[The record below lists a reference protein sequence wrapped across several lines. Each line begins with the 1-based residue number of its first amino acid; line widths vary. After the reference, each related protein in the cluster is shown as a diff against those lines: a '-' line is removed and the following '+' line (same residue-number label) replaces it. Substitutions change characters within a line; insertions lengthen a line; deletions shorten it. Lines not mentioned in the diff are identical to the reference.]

1 MINRKKQKAEHS
13 STLGNQVGHNKKLNI
28 QTKKSRN
35 SKRKLSSIIKKV
47 IIGRKKRKMEKVDK
61 VDEVLEPID
70 RISELPEPIIHHIL
84 SLLHCP
90 RDIARITALSKKW
103 RSIWASF
110 FFFHFDQ
117 KRFKTSGGDHTEKF
131 ITFVDNSLTTKLDPM
146 ERIQKFKISLS
157 QVTPKLKIYMNKWVY
172 SAINRNVKD
181 LEIHVEEKKK
191 KHYMLPNIVLTSKTL
206 TSLKLCGCKF
216 DYAVDIELCNLKQ
229 LSIKKSLV
237 NTNVIQ
243 NFIRGCPLVE
253 DLRLVHCTG
262 IGRLHISTLVKLTRV
277 ELHECHGLV
286 LVNIELPSLVSFMYI
301 GKKSWE
307 CQISLVGC
315 ENLKYLTL
323 KDSNLT
329 DELFQDMITKFPNLE
344 KLALRECDYLER
356 ITILSIKLKELSVIR
371 CKKIEEAN
379 VDAPNLGV
387 LEYFGERMPFY
398 SMNIGNLHEVNLH
411 FLNKKDR
418 FILFNELVI
427 FLSKF
432 KKNGIWK
439 MVLSSNK
446 NVTIHE
452 ELGNVRH
459 LSSDDLKLELIKSP
473 VKLKG
478 YVGNLLRMS
487 RPKTLSVVSSSNS
500 EFLKFVKEKIMSRE
514 KNPKCCTYYSKKC
527 WLHFIKDVKMVVLK
541 GGQTQGTSQNLQQTT
556 FFQFNWQS

>member
-1 MINRKKQKAEHS
+1 
-13 STLGNQVGHNKKLNI
+13 
-28 QTKKSRN
+28 
-35 SKRKLSSIIKKV
+35 
-47 IIGRKKRKMEKVDK
+47 
-61 VDEVLEPID
+61 
-70 RISELPEPIIHHIL
+70 
-84 SLLHCP
+84 
-90 RDIARITALSKKW
+90 
-103 RSIWASF
+103 
-110 FFFHFDQ
+110 
-117 KRFKTSGGDHTEKF
+117 
-131 ITFVDNSLTTKLDPM
+131 
-146 ERIQKFKISLS
+146 
-157 QVTPKLKIYMNKWVY
+157 
-172 SAINRNVKD
+172 
-181 LEIHVEEKKK
+181 
-191 KHYMLPNIVLTSKTL
+191 MLPNIVLTSKTL

-307 CQISLVGC
+307 CKISLVGC